1 MKRVTVRE
9 LRTKTSDIVK
19 EVASGEVFIIEKEGV
34 AVAEI
39 RPIAQLLPSQ
49 KLTDREKFL
58 RQMPPAKTDR
68 SGLI

>member
-1 MKRVTVRE
+1 MKRVTLRE

-19 EVASGEVFIIEKEGV
+19 EVATGEVFIIEKEGV

-39 RPIAQLLPSQ
+39 RPIAQLPPSQ
-49 KLTDREKFL
+49 KLPDSEKFL
-58 RQMPPAKTDR
+58 RPLPPTKTDR